1 MALKGTETS
10 GGPRNNFSSPCFL
23 VFLSHPPP
31 LVMRQL
37 KYHEKKL
44 LKKVNFFEYK
54 KEKNLREIKVIRKY
68 YVQRREDYTK

>member
-1 MALKGTETS
+1 
-10 GGPRNNFSSPCFL
+10 
-23 VFLSHPPP
+23 
-31 LVMRQL
+31 MRQL